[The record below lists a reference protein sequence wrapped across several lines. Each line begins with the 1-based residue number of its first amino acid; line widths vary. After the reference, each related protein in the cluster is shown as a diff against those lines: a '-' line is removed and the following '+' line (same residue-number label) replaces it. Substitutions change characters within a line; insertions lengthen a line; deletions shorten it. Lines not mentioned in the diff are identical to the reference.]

1 MSRMASRIA
10 SVFGRV
16 AAAAHWDASQGTCA
30 RRIARAPEGMAAM
43 AAMADRR
50 LRRNTASVE
59 DAKRVARRESV
70 FLRARRR

>member
-1 MSRMASRIA
+1 
-10 SVFGRV
+10 
-16 AAAAHWDASQGTCA
+16 
-30 RRIARAPEGMAAM
+30 
-43 AAMADRR
+43 MADRR